1 MSTNKNKNYDSHF
14 QDEWLSD
21 EKYKYWINKDKNDP
35 TKAYCTLCFKSIS
48 IARKGKGNLDEH
60 ANGKKHISKVPCS
73 KQTLL
78 ALTAKQEKQA
88 VVTTSSDKSQNQLE
102 SHKPRKQS
110 SVNSYI
116 LNEAVTDAEIFWIIE
131 VVLKKYSLNS
141 CDGKK
146 ELFQAM
152 FKDSEIAKK
161 FTCGST
167 KCSYVINF
175 GIAPYFRNLLENAL
189 NLAPFYV
196 ACFDESHNDVLKKG
210 QMDMLLRF
218 WNEDTNMVATRYYNS
233 EFLGKAAAV
242 DVHQK
247 FKSCLSSLDSNKMI
261 QVCIR
266 SGMYVWYSFVNNVYC
281 LFWVLCIKNQY
292 IW

>member
-1 MSTNKNKNYDSHF
+1 M
-14 QDEWLSD
+14 
-21 EKYKYWINKDKNDP
+21 
-35 TKAYCTLCFKSIS
+35 
-48 IARKGKGNLDEH
+48 
-60 ANGKKHISKVPCS
+60 
-73 KQTLL
+73 
-78 ALTAKQEKQA
+78 
-88 VVTTSSDKSQNQLE
+88 
-102 SHKPRKQS
+102 
-110 SVNSYI
+110 NSYT
-116 LNEAVTDAEIFWIIE
+116 LKEAVTDAEIFWIIE

-152 FKDSEIAKK
+152 FKDSKIAKK
-161 FTCGST
+161 VTCSST

-242 DVHQK
+242 DIHQK
-247 FKSCLSSLDSNKMI
+247 FKSFLSSLDSNKMI

-266 SGMYVWYSFVNNVYC
+266 SGMYVWHSFVNNVYC
-281 LFWVLCIKNQY
+281 LFWVLCVKNQY

>member
-1 MSTNKNKNYDSHF
+1 M
-14 QDEWLSD
+14 
-21 EKYKYWINKDKNDP
+21 
-35 TKAYCTLCFKSIS
+35 
-48 IARKGKGNLDEH
+48 
-60 ANGKKHISKVPCS
+60 
-73 KQTLL
+73 
-78 ALTAKQEKQA
+78 TAKQEKQA
-88 VVTTSSDKSQNQLE
+88 VVTASSDKSQNQLE
-102 SHKPRKQS
+102 SHKPCQQS

-116 LNEAVTDAEIFWIIE
+116 LNEAITDAEIFLIVE
-131 VVLKKYSLNS
+131 VVLKKCSLSS

-152 FKDSEIAKK
+152 FKDSKIAKK

-175 GIAPYFRNLLENAL
+175 GIAPYFHNLLENAL
-189 NLAPFYV
+189 NFAPFYV
-196 ACFDESHNDVLKKG
+196 ACCDESHNDVLKKG

-218 WNEDTNMVATRYYNS
+218 WNEDTNMVATRYS
-233 EFLGKAAAV
+233 KFLGKAKAV

-247 FKSCLSSLDSNKMI
+247 FKNCLSSLDSNKMI
-261 QVCIR
+261 QVRIK